1 MSGLTILYRMTG
13 NSQNFA
19 RIKLGIKLI
28 SDSVISLAYL
38 QLLILLKPFYITF
51 FIFKAFQKKNFEN
64 RSCNLKIGKSL
75 NLGKLD

>member
-28 SDSVISLAYL
+28 SDSVFYLRFFFKSSLTILHRMAGNSQKFARIKL
-38 QLLILLKPFYITF
+38 GIKLIYDSVSLFPLY
-51 FIFKAFQKKNFEN
+51 
-64 RSCNLKIGKSL
+64 NLAV
-75 NLGKLD
+75 

>member
-28 SDSVISLAYL
+28 SDSVTTR
-38 QLLILLKPFYITF
+38 YIRDT
-51 FIFKAFQKKNFEN
+51 K
-64 RSCNLKIGKSL
+64 
-75 NLGKLD
+75 

>member
-28 SDSVISLAYL
+28 SDSVNGSCFILVQKAPFSYQFAISVSFIHMPKWMAHPKNNDLC
-38 QLLILLKPFYITF
+38 TF
-51 FIFKAFQKKNFEN
+51 EPNV
-64 RSCNLKIGKSL
+64 SWHM
-75 NLGKLD
+75 

>member
-28 SDSVISLAYL
+28 SDSVACNCGVLYCMTINDTNIFSKCFKFQDAGS
-38 QLLILLKPFYITF
+38 ILNVGFVQSK
-51 FIFKAFQKKNFEN
+51 
-64 RSCNLKIGKSL
+64 
-75 NLGKLD
+75 

>member
-28 SDSVISLAYL
+28 SDSVKVDRANSPVPFRHSALAYNFNTH
-38 QLLILLKPFYITF
+38 IMFYKEHMKISTSWHF
-51 FIFKAFQKKNFEN
+51 F
-64 RSCNLKIGKSL
+64 
-75 NLGKLD
+75 

>member
-28 SDSVISLAYL
+28 SDSVYGILSFTVFWTKYRYL
-38 QLLILLKPFYITF
+38 GNAKLKEKAKVSYLLPY
-51 FIFKAFQKKNFEN
+51 
-64 RSCNLKIGKSL
+64 C
-75 NLGKLD
+75 

>member
-28 SDSVISLAYL
+28 SDSVVGL
-38 QLLILLKPFYITF
+38 QKYDLGCRKRP
-51 FIFKAFQKKNFEN
+51 KRE
-64 RSCNLKIGKSL
+64 SDEKSW
-75 NLGKLD
+75 